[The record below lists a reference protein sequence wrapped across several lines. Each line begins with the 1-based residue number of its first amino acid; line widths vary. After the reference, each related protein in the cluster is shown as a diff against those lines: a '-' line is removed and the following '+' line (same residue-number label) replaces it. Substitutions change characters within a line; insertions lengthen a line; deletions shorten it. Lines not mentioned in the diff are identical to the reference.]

1 MNTVL
6 KFPERRPQS
15 APQEVRVADLD
26 DGYTRV
32 ANELY
37 EALIGADLTRNQAK
51 VAHAVARKTYGF
63 NKSRDR
69 ISDSQLG
76 ELTGLPRQKV
86 NKAKNELITMGVLVV
101 QGREIGLNKVISEW
115 DTHCHQNSDTVTNA
129 VTKSVTKTVTGVSP
143 KQGHTKDTIQ
153 KTRKTKKQNTSAEP
167 AIADSTLA
175 VIELVGGSP
184 RITSQPPSRLPAI
197 PDEPVAIELTLN
209 TGAQHPV
216 TEAFASQM
224 QSLYPAVNVAQE
236 LRAMCGWLLANP
248 TKRKT
253 KTGITRFINS
263 WLAKCQDRGG
273 QNGLAGYAPRGGH
286 TDLTQTMTADELN
299 RRLQEGF

>member
-1 MNTVL
+1 M
-6 KFPERRPQS
+6 
-15 APQEVRVADLD
+15 ADLD
-26 DGYTRV
+26 DGYTRL

-51 VAHAVARKTYGF
+51 VAHAIARKTYGF

-86 NKAKNELITMGVLVV
+86 NKAKNELITMGVLVM

-115 DTHCHQNSDTVTNA
+115 KTLCHQNRDTVTKT

-153 KTRKTKKQNTSAEP
+153 KTRKTKYQNTRAEP
-167 AIADSTLA
+167 AVTDSTPEVVKSAAAPVPENPIPPCLLA
-175 VIELVGGSP
+175 
-184 RITSQPPSRLPAI
+184 T
-197 PDEPVAIELTLN
+197 PDEAIAIELTLN
-209 TGAQHPV
+209 SGVQHPV

-273 QNGLAGYAPRGGH
+273 QNGLIGYTTRGGH

>member
-1 MNTVL
+1 MNWGCDVNAVIQFPTGRIRTKL
-6 KFPERRPQS
+6 K
-15 APQEVRVADLD
+15 EVRVADLD
-26 DGYTRV
+26 DGYTRI

-37 EALIGADLTRNQAK
+37 EALIGADLTKHQLK
-51 VAHAVARKTYGF
+51 VVLAVLRKTYGF
-63 NKSRDR
+63 NQTHDR
-69 ISDSQLG
+69 ISNGQLA
-76 ELTGLPRQKV
+76 EMTGLP
-86 NKAKNELITMGVLVV
+86 E
-101 QGREIGLNKVISEW
+101 
-115 DTHCHQNSDTVTNA
+115 
-129 VTKSVTKTVTGVSP
+129 
-143 KQGHTKDTIQ
+143 
-153 KTRKTKKQNTSAEP
+153 TRY
-167 AIADSTLA
+167 
-175 VIELVGGSP
+175 
-184 RITSQPPSRLPAI
+184 
-197 PDEPVAIELTLN
+197 
-209 TGAQHPV
+209 PV

>member
-1 MNTVL
+1 M
-6 KFPERRPQS
+6 
-15 APQEVRVADLD
+15 ADLD

-115 DTHCHQNSDTVTNA
+115 DTHCHQNSDTVTKA
-129 VTKSVTKTVTGVSP
+129 VTKSVTKTVTRVSP

-153 KTRKTKKQNTSAEP
+153 KTVKTTTDGASACAEPPAAKPEKRPGKNTPYQAILDAYHEVLPEMPAIRELTDSRKTKIRNFWTKFKFDETRWRAYLDFIAKNCRWMCESRPRRDGESAWKP
-167 AIADSTLA
+167 KNLDFL
-175 VIELVGGSP
+175 
-184 RITSQPPSRLPAI
+184 
-197 PDEPVAIELTLN
+197 
-209 TGAQHPV
+209 V
-216 TEAFASQM
+216 TERCY
-224 QSLYPAVNVAQE
+224 LGVRE
-236 LRAMCGWLLANP
+236 G
-248 TKRKT
+248 
-253 KTGITRFINS
+253 RFN
-263 WLAKCQDRGG
+263 
-273 QNGLAGYAPRGGH
+273 
-286 TDLTQTMTADELN
+286 DE
-299 RRLQEGF
+299 

>member
-6 KFPERRPQS
+6 KFPEWRPQCV
-15 APQEVRVADLD
+15 PQEVRVADLD
-26 DGYTRV
+26 DGYTRI

-51 VAHAVARKTYGF
+51 VAHAIARKTYGF

-69 ISDSQLG
+69 ICDSQLG

-86 NKAKNELITMGVLVV
+86 NKAKNELITMGVLVM

-115 DTHCHQNSDTVTNA
+115 KTQCHQNSDTVTKT
-129 VTKSVTKTVTGVSP
+129 VTKSVTKTVTRVSP

-153 KTRKTKKQNTSAEP
+153 KTRKTKHQNTCAEP
-167 AIADSTLA
+167 VVADSTPE

-184 RITSQPPSRLPAI
+184 QATLQPPSSLPAI

-209 TGAQHPV
+209 TGAQYPV

-248 TKRKT
+248 AKRKT

>member
-15 APQEVRVADLD
+15 A
-26 DGYTRV
+26 
-32 ANELY
+32 ELY

-115 DTHCHQNSDTVTNA
+115 DTHCHQNSDTVTKA

-167 AIADSTLA
+167 AVADSTLA

-184 RITSQPPSRLPAI
+184 RVTSQPPSSLPAI

>member
-1 MNTVL
+1 M
-6 KFPERRPQS
+6 
-15 APQEVRVADLD
+15 ADLD
-26 DGYTRV
+26 DGYTRI

-37 EALIGADLTRNQAK
+37 EALIGADLTKHQLK
-51 VAHAVARKTYGF
+51 VVLAVIRKTYGF
-63 NKSRDR
+63 NQTHDR
-69 ISDSQLG
+69 ISNGQLAAM
-76 ELTGLPRQKV
+76 TGLPETRV
-86 NKAKNELITMGVLVV
+86 STAKNQLLEMGVLVSK
-101 QGREIGLNKVISEW
+101 GRMIGPNKILSEW
-115 DTHCHQNSDTVTNA
+115 KTDVPQIRESFPETGC
-129 VTKSVTKTVTGVSP
+129 KSFLKTGKEASP
-143 KQGHTKDTIQ
+143 KQGNTKDTIQ
-153 KTRKTKKQNTSAEP
+153 KTRKIKNKNTSAEP
-167 AIADSTLA
+167 AVASSTLA
-175 VIELVGGSP
+175 VVDVVDTSP
-184 RITSQPPSRLPAI
+184 RATLQPPSSLPAI
-197 PDEPVAIELTLN
+197 PDEPVAIKLTLN
-209 TGAQHPV
+209 TGAQYPV

-299 RRLQEGF
+299 RRFQEGF

>member
-6 KFPERRPQS
+6 KFPERRPQCV
-15 APQEVRVADLD
+15 PQEVRVADLD
-26 DGYTRV
+26 DGYTRI

-51 VAHAVARKTYGF
+51 VAHAIARKTYGF

-86 NKAKNELITMGVLVV
+86 NKAKNELITMGVLVM

-115 DTHCHQNSDTVTNA
+115 KTQCHQNRDTVTKT

-153 KTRKTKKQNTSAEP
+153 KTRKTKHQNTSVEP
-167 AIADSTLA
+167 AVADSTQEVVKLA
-175 VIELVGGSP
+175 AAPVPENPI
-184 RITSQPPSRLPAI
+184 PPCSLAP
-197 PDEPVAIELTLN
+197 PDEPIAIELTLN

-273 QNGLAGYAPRGGH
+273 QNGLTGYAPRGGH

>member
-6 KFPERRPQS
+6 KFPERRSQC

-26 DGYTRV
+26 DGYTRI

-51 VAHAVARKTYGF
+51 VAHAIARKTYGF

-86 NKAKNELITMGVLVV
+86 NKAKNELITTGVLVM

-115 DTHCHQNSDTVTNA
+115 KIQCHQNRVTVTKT

-153 KTRKTKKQNTSAEP
+153 KTRKTKHQNTSAEP
-167 AIADSTLA
+167 AVADSTPEVVKSAAAPVPENPIPPCLLA
-175 VIELVGGSP
+175 
-184 RITSQPPSRLPAI
+184 PS
-197 PDEPVAIELTLN
+197 DEPIAIELTLN

>member
-1 MNTVL
+1 M
-6 KFPERRPQS
+6 
-15 APQEVRVADLD
+15 ADLD
-26 DGYTRV
+26 DGYIRI

-51 VAHAVARKTYGF
+51 VAHSVARKTYGF

-86 NKAKNELITMGVLVV
+86 NKAKNELITMGVLVM

-115 DTHCHQNSDTVTNA
+115 NIHCHQNSDTVTKA
-129 VTKSVTKTVTGVSP
+129 VTKSVTKTVTRVSP
-143 KQGHTKDTIQ
+143 KQGHTKDTTQ
-153 KTRKTKKQNTSAEP
+153 KTRKTKNQNTSAEP
-167 AIADSTLA
+167 AVADSTPA
-175 VIELVGGSP
+175 VIELVGGLP
-184 RITSQPPSRLPAI
+184 RATPQLPPSLPAI

-216 TEAFASQM
+216 TEEFASQM
-224 QSLYPAVNVAQE
+224 QSLYPAVNVTQE

>member
-6 KFPERRPQS
+6 KFPDRRFES

-26 DGYTRV
+26 DGFTRI

-37 EALIGADLTRNQAK
+37 DALIGADLTRNQAK
-51 VAHAVARKTYGF
+51 VAHSVARKTYGF
-63 NKSRDR
+63 NKARDR
-69 ISDSQLG
+69 ISDSQLS

-86 NKAKNELITMGVLVV
+86 NKAKNELIAMGVLVM
-101 QGREIGLNKVISEW
+101 QGRDIGLNKVISEW
-115 DTHCHQNSDTVTNA
+115 DIPCHQNRDTVTKS
-129 VTKSVTKTVTGVSP
+129 VTKSVTKTVTEVSP

-153 KTRKTKKQNTSAEP
+153 KTRKTNNKNTSAEP
-167 AIADSTLA
+167 AFAASAQEVVDG
-175 VIELVGGSP
+175 VGYSP
-184 RITSQPPSRLPAI
+184 SCSPEPSCLPAV
-197 PDEPVAIELTLN
+197 PTEPVVIALTLN
-209 TGAQHPV
+209 TGAQYPV
-216 TEAFASQM
+216 TEAFACQM

-273 QNGLAGYAPRGGH
+273 QNGLFGYTPRGGH

>member
-1 MNTVL
+1 M
-6 KFPERRPQS
+6 
-15 APQEVRVADLD
+15 ADLD
-26 DGYTRV
+26 DGYTRI

-51 VAHAVARKTYGF
+51 VAHSVARKTYGF

-86 NKAKNELITMGVLVV
+86 NKAKNELITMGVLVM

-115 DTHCHQNSDTVTNA
+115 NIHCHQNSDTVTKA
-129 VTKSVTKTVTGVSP
+129 VAKSVTKTVIRVSP

-153 KTRKTKKQNTSAEP
+153 KTRKTKNQNISAEP
-167 AIADSTLA
+167 AVADSTPA
-175 VIELVGGSP
+175 VIELVDESP
-184 RITSQPPSRLPAI
+184 RVTPQPPSSLPAI